1 MRPTLIAL
9 TALAGCATAPK
20 PPELEAFERIK
31 STPTVAQAA
40 KKSPDLVADS
50 DRLYDK
56 ARKEW
61 QDKDLEESRR
71 DALMGAIKLKTA
83 LALAEQDQSRARSAA
98 AGSDLAKVEE
108 EYGRLAKE
116 LTALNEQIAL
126 MQKLGE
132 ARSSAASDKARLAQQ
147 LSEEQQ
153 KAAAR
158 DKVAAAELAIKTA
171 DIVDAAS
178 NAKTEY
184 ASAKDQ
190 LERAQTELKQGN
202 WSAAA
207 TSAEMAKSK
216 ADQAAALSKP
226 IYERTEQNKSDKT
239 RDEALGR
246 DAASIPSV
254 TVRLE
259 RRGDVQRLVLPLKGL
274 FAKKTTTLSFG
285 NEAVLDAVAQLA
297 KKYPTYPIHIIGHVA
312 RGGRPAELIAL
323 SQARAQSVSSAL
335 VSRGVQDARLK
346 VSGMGADEPI
356 TDSKGAAKDLNNRV
370 EVIFIYQ

>member
-1 MRPTLIAL
+1 MRLIAIVL
-9 TALAGCATAPK
+9 MMAAGCATAPK

-31 STPTVAQAA
+31 AQPTVTAAQ
-40 KKSPDLVADS
+40 KRSPDLVVDS
-50 DRLYDK
+50 EKLYEK

-83 LALAEQDQSRARSAA
+83 MALAEQDGAKARSSGYDREQAK
-98 AGSDLAKVEE
+98 SDE

-126 MQKLGE
+126 MQKLNE
-132 ARSSAASDKARLAQQ
+132 ARSSAATDKAKLAQQ

-153 KAAAR
+153 KASAR

-171 DIVDAAS
+171 DIVDAKT
-178 NAKTEY
+178 NAKVEY

-207 TSAEMAKSK
+207 TSAELAKSK
-216 ADQAAALSKP
+216 AEQAALVSKP
-226 IYERTEQNKSDKT
+226 IYERTAQNMSDKT

-246 DAASIPSV
+246 DAAGISGI

-259 RRGDVQRLVLPLKGL
+259 RRGDVQRLVLPLRGM
-274 FAKKTTTLSFG
+274 FIKKSTMITGGDST
-285 NEAVLDAVAQLA
+285 LDAVAQLA
-297 KKYPTYPIHIIGHVA
+297 KKYPTYPINVVGHTA
-312 RGGRPAELIAL
+312 KGGRAAELIAL

-335 VSRGVQDARLK
+335 VSRGVEDRRMK
-346 VSGMGADEPI
+346 VSGMGADDPVS
-356 TDSKGAAKDLNNRV
+356 DSKGAGKDLNNRV
-370 EVIFIYQ
+370 EIIFIYQ